1 MTSSPLKDDARLSS
15 HPLSVTRI
23 VPTSGW
29 VPLRLT
35 EVWEFRELFFFL
47 VWRDIKVRYKQTVI
61 GAGWAIIQP
70 LFTMIVFSIF
80 FGRLAGMPSDGMP
93 YPVFSLAALVPW
105 TFFANALSQ
114 SSNSLVANA
123 NLITK
128 VYFPRLIM
136 PLASVLSGLFD
147 LAISLVVLLLLMVWF
162 GVVPSLNL
170 LAFPLFIVLAV
181 MTAAGAGLWMAAINV
196 EYRDVRYVLPFL
208 VQFWMF
214 ATPVAYPASLVPTQW
229 QILYAINPM
238 VGVIEGVRWSLLGS
252 GSVPVSSLLT
262 SAAMAAALL
271 VSGACYFRRMEKD
284 FADRI

>member
-1 MTSSPLKDDARLSS
+1 M
-15 HPLSVTRI
+15 TRI